1 MDKRRIEINVS
12 RTHWS
17 DESIDKLI
25 KELEEAKK
33 KGATNVCINDAE
45 GADVDTYYYRPE
57 TDEEFEKRK
66 LKVKKSQEI
75 IKKRELEQLA
85 KLKAKYE

>member
-12 RTHWS
+12 RTHWE

-33 KGATNVCINDAE
+33 KGATGVYIVD
-45 GADVDTYYYRPE
+45 GSDVDIYYERPE
-57 TDEEFEKRK
+57 TDAEFEARK
-66 LKVKKSQEI
+66 LKVKERQEK
-75 IKKRELEQLA
+75 IKKKELEQLA